1 MKQKSNT
8 SMIYFHLFKFEIE
21 SNQHYNYY
29 PYLRFSLFKCNKIV
43 LNFGR
48 HFIPYFRFCRQN
60 QLNIHNF
67 S

>member
-21 SNQHYNYY
+21 NNQHYNYY

-43 LNFGR
+43 FE
-48 HFIPYFRFCRQN
+48 FWAPFYPI
-60 QLNIHNF
+60 F
-67 S
+67 SFL